1 MSSIIVARF
10 QLQDET
16 EHAVDELVQAGYART
31 AISTFYLNP
40 AGQHDLYPLGGD
52 RDKSPGAG
60 DTDAGV
66 AAGASTGAVVGATV
80 GAATLPVTGVAGP
93 ALGGLVGAHVGALV
107 GTLGAT
113 DDSDGRSARP
123 GQHSQEEEVRQA
135 GMRVA
140 VLVEGTPQEN
150 EAIALLHSL
159 QATDIERSEGHIV
172 DGDWQDFNPLSP
184 PRYVDLDGNRSY
196 TGRF

>member
-1 MSSIIVARF
+1 MSSIIVGRF

-16 EHAVDELVQAGYART
+16 EYAVDELVQAGYARA

-40 AGQHDLYPLGGD
+40 AGQHDLYPGGGD

-60 DTDAGV
+60 DTGDGV
-66 AAGASTGAVVGATV
+66 VAGASSGAIVGATL
-80 GAATLPVTGVAGP
+80 GAASLPVTGLAGP
-93 ALGGLVGAHVGALV
+93 ALGGLVGAHLGSLVGALS
-107 GTLGAT
+107 AT
-113 DDSDGRSARP
+113 DDSGGSNDNGVHRQ
-123 GQHSQEEEVRQA
+123 GLEVRHA

-140 VLVEGTPQEN
+140 VEVKGPPQEN

-159 QATDIERSEGHIV
+159 KAADIERSDGHIV
-172 DGDWQDFNPLSP
+172 DGDWDDFNPLSA
-184 PRYVDLDGNRSY
+184 PRYVDLQGNSSY